1 MMDGSGARSAE
12 DWNNQSGSQH
22 GCVEEGGTRMVL
34 EQNSYVDEREQG
46 CFLKRL
52 SARLILKQN
61 SCVEGSESQNQNGYT
76 EEGGGGG

>member
-34 EQNSYVDEREQG
+34 EQNIYVDEREQEEAE
-46 CFLKRL
+46 R
-52 SARLILKQN
+52 QN
-61 SCVEGSESQNQNGYT
+61 NSEA
-76 EEGGGGG
+76 E